1 MSFFYALPLEVDAD
15 MMLVVYQPLNVRP
28 EIISDDPI
36 DVVFSL
42 IWGDR
47 ALFVF
52 FSKMKV
58 VNEMGWS
65 QI

>member
-1 MSFFYALPLEVDAD
+1 MLFFYAFPLEVDAD

-42 IWGDR
+42 IWGQGTFR
-47 ALFVF
+47 VF
-52 FSKMKV
+52 FKDEGSK
-58 VNEMGWS
+58 
-65 QI
+65 